1 MALENKR
8 PLDEEQKEQIA
19 QMMKEIADK
28 AKKEREENGATA
40 KGKQIRIELGRR
52 YSSSWPL
59 HLVASFL
66 VNFILIFAIV
76 RLFRIADI
84 RNDLIFLPMALLFTA
99 FEESVKAYLFK
110 RQTKLVIYSS
120 GLIFFFSYLIFFYV
134 IDLQIFRYYFSFRDP
149 LYPIAF
155 IVLLQISRT
164 IVKTSYIALSKRI
177 QKWHDANQKG

>member
-1 MALENKR
+1 MEEKR
-8 PLDEEQKEQIA
+8 PLDDEQKEQIA
-19 QMMKEIADK
+19 KMMQEIADK
-28 AKKEREENGATA
+28 AKREREETPSPD
-40 KGKQIRIELGRR
+40 KPRQIRIELGRR

-76 RLFRIADI
+76 RIFRIADI
-84 RNDLIFLPMALLFTA
+84 RNDLIFLPLALLFTA

-110 RQTKLVIYSS
+110 RQARIVIYSS

-164 IVKTSYIALSKRI
+164 IVKTTYITLAKRI
-177 QKWHDANQKG
+177 QKWHDAQTKG

>member
-1 MALENKR
+1 MAEKR

-19 QMMKEIADK
+19 KMMQEIADK
-28 AKKEREENGATA
+28 ARREREQTPSSD
-40 KGKQIRIELGRR
+40 KPRQIRIELGRR

-59 HLVASFL
+59 HLTASFL

-76 RLFRIADI
+76 RIFRIADI

-99 FEESVKAYLFK
+99 YEESVKAYLFK
-110 RQTKLVIYSS
+110 RQARIVIYSS

-134 IDLQIFRYYFSFRDP
+134 IDLQIFRYYFSFKDP

-164 IVKTSYIALSKRI
+164 IVKTTYITLSKRI
-177 QKWHDANQKG
+177 QKWQDAHQKG

>member
-1 MALENKR
+1 MEGKR

-19 QMMKEIADK
+19 KMMAEIAAK
-28 AKKEREENGATA
+28 AKAEKTDVDAA
-40 KGKQIRIELGRR
+40 QKPKQIRIELGRR

-76 RLFRIADI
+76 RTFRIADI
-84 RNDLIFLPMALLFTA
+84 RNDLIFLPLALLFTA
-99 FEESVKAYLFK
+99 YEESVKAYLFK
-110 RQTKLVIYSS
+110 RQARIVIYSS
-120 GLIFFFSYLIFFYV
+120 GLIFFFSYVIFFYV
-134 IDLQIFRYYFSFRDP
+134 IDLQIFRYYFSFKDP

-164 IVKTSYIALSKRI
+164 IVKTFYITMSKRL
-177 QKWHDANQKG
+177 QKWQNNNVKG